1 MTMFN
6 IKTLLSTF
14 DKKGTL
20 MKWLKELT
28 EMLQKSALT
37 GVSVEQTSQTKAVLK
52 FNFED
57 GSVITSDALDLPRG
71 LPGLTGPQGPQGLRG
86 EQGPRG
92 QQGAQGPQGM
102 QGPAGPQGPKGD
114 AGGADFADVTGFDII
129 TPSAGTVA
137 VSANG
142 LTYTGQ
148 VNLTSA
154 GTTYNI
160 PAEVTIPLTGGNGIR
175 LDADETGHKIV
186 IKLDGGGSPTSL
198 PQTYK
203 KKAVTLATSGWTSK
217 SIELVPTGRK
227 IYFASSPRNGET
239 ITPPSDINPADIQ
252 QFVCVLGS
260 EKQTASFVFSSST
273 DDERRW
279 TASIVR
285 SGTTYNLIIRYRKS
299 VNYFDF
305 FYAEYHDTATQLWSL
320 KPVGADKY
328 TQSYTDA
335 DIKVNSEVRF
345 TLDEANGKLAGQFG
359 LKKTIDKEAGKL
371 TFTADTLP
379 TSAISGTLEIG
390 ETSTEGAAFVDGIN
404 EDGISTNANVIY
416 FPPFGDTDKKR
427 HGLLLGGFVFGSGES
442 EKDID
447 YTQYI
452 NDSKWFGTTA
462 LVCSLATPGS
472 VDYKPVVYAN
482 WKGTSTGKFLH
493 FALSNAV
500 PEGQTLACEYAYFFI
515 ENV

>member
-1 MTMFN
+1 MAMFN

-37 GVSVEQTSQTKAVLK
+37 GVSIEQTSQTKAVLK

-57 GSVITSDALDLPRG
+57 GTVITSDALDLPRG

-92 QQGAQGPQGM
+92 QQGPQGPQGPQGM

-114 AGGADFADVTGFDII
+114 AGGADFADVSGFDII
-129 TPSAGTVA
+129 TPAAGTVE
-137 VSANG
+137 VSADG
-142 LTYTGQ
+142 ITYSGQ

-160 PAEVTIPLTGGNGIR
+160 PAEVTIPLTGGNGIS

-186 IKLDGGGSPTSL
+186 IKLDGGGLPTSL

-203 KKAVTLATSGWTSK
+203 KKAVTLATSGW
-217 SIELVPTGRK
+217 VGR
-227 IYFASSPRNGET
+227 N
-239 ITPPSDINPADIQ
+239 
-252 QFVCVLGS
+252 
-260 EKQTASFVFSSST
+260 
-273 DDERRW
+273 
-279 TASIVR
+279 
-285 SGTTYNLIIRYRKS
+285 S
-299 VNYFDF
+299 VVYDF
-305 FYAEYHDTATQLWSL
+305 L
-320 KPVGADKY
+320 
-328 TQSYTDA
+328 DA
-335 DIKVNSEVRF
+335 DVKVNSEVRF

-390 ETSTEGAAFVDGIN
+390 ETSTEGAAFVDGIS

-416 FPPFGDTDKKR
+416 FPPFDNTDGKKR

-447 YTQYI
+447 HTQYI
-452 NDSKWFGTTA
+452 NNSKWFGTTA
-462 LVCSLATPGS
+462 LLCSLAAPGS

-482 WKGTSTGKFLH
+482 WKGTSTGSFLH
-493 FALSNAV
+493 FALSDAV

>member
-1 MTMFN
+1 MAMFN

-92 QQGAQGPQGM
+92 QQGAQGPQGPQGM

-129 TPSAGTVA
+129 TPTAGTVE
-137 VSANG
+137 VSADG
-142 LTYTGQ
+142 ITYAGQ
-148 VNLTSA
+148 VNLTSE

-160 PAEVTIPLTGGNGIR
+160 PAEVTIPLTGGNGIS

-186 IKLDGGGSPTSL
+186 IKLDGGGLPSSL

-203 KKAVTLATSGWTSK
+203 KKAVTLATSGWGGFTQTEIINATKTFSSTSSIYVGTSPYPVAENNK
-217 SIELVPTGRK
+217 VWLSISYYSIEKQLLECLGVDASGLIQFRGTIPTTGEFVYVFINSNTYAVSIR
-227 IYFASSPRNGET
+227 IYRDIKTNVKVY
-239 ITPPSDINPADIQ
+239 SDVGPTNA
-252 QFVCVLGS
+252 
-260 EKQTASFVFSSST
+260 
-273 DDERRW
+273 
-279 TASIVR
+279 
-285 SGTTYNLIIRYRKS
+285 YNYPL
-299 VNYFDF
+299 
-305 FYAEYHDTATQLWSL
+305 
-320 KPVGADKY
+320 
-328 TQSYTDA
+328 TDA
-335 DIKVNSEVRF
+335 DVKVNSEVRLV
-345 TLDEANGKLAGQFG
+345 LDEAKGKIAGQFG

-390 ETSTEGAAFVDGIN
+390 ETSTEGAAFVEGIN

-416 FPPFGDTDKKR
+416 FPPFGDTGNKKR
-427 HGLLLGGFVFGSGES
+427 HGLLLGSFVFGSGES

-482 WKGTSTGKFLH
+482 WKGTSTGRFLH
-493 FALSNAV
+493 FALSVAV

-515 ENV
+515 ENI